1 VRNKDAMVANNLVIQ
16 NGVIQWNVI
25 FKRPVH
31 DWEKEMILSFFA
43 WLYSMLV
50 RQGEDDRLV

>member
-1 VRNKDAMVANNLVIQ
+1 MVANNLVVQ

-50 RQGEDDRLV
+50 RHGEDDRLV